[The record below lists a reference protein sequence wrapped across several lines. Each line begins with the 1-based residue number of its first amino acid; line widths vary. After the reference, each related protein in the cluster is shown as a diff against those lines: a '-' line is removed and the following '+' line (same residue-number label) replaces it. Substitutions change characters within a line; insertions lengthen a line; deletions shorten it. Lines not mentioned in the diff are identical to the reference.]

1 MCSTSSSNVF
11 GASEMNSRSDSK
23 TGTLTLLFPQV
34 ILYDCWAV
42 ISCTVSYR
50 LKVALKQWEDRLLL

>member
-23 TGTLTLLFPQV
+23 TGTLTLVFPQV
-34 ILYDCWAV
+34 VLYACWAV
-42 ISCTVSYR
+42 ISCTVSNR
-50 LKVALKQWEDRLLL
+50 LKVALKQ